1 MRAGGAP
8 RGYHDA
14 GGMPRQETGEWP
26 LKSPIRPGYFLEA
39 LLLEGDPTQSEG
51 LYRFDHWA
59 VRLGCDP
66 RSAQARMATLHEMYH
81 GLLNDSTAYGTLL
94 HVAGLL
100 VREQPSVPHYASLL
114 ACLLDGA
121 RDTHETYATYSSVF
135 LVGRGRC
142 DPTLVDAYP
151 GYPSYLT
158 NALEIAGTMP
168 NPLLGFQLVQSVTR
182 AAMQPDCLTL
192 FAPTPPE
199 QWIDVAARPDLG
211 RPDQRLTVLRSA
223 SFLQRTA
230 EAFSHWAD
238 AQTDPLVHEV
248 LNTRPKTDAEYDRLI
263 DKDLDSATDVIGAYL
278 YDLCCAELHRVAQT
292 CLAFNGHQAH
302 TAAILARVAHV
313 LPEGSARRLNAAPE
327 GSRLDDLLSG
337 FAQERLVVVPARIKG
352 RWAWLDD
359 LPEERWPE
367 LLVGP
372 TAHAFIVVRPSSRLQ
387 EQYVFDA
394 SEPLPRDASGAF
406 VAVRRRAIETDGRAT
421 VEYMVLRDPEQ
432 LDRLSERLKLTG
444 RTIASCAMSI
454 LAAEEWQSAWLPA
467 LRRLSHFDVLI
478 DLDPFQYVRAWAR
491 QSEFVTAFT
500 TMTARVGDREHMALA
515 LRPDSDGGIVFLAP
529 CTSVFCSAMAV
540 ELRSLAAEGAPFA
553 EDTGPFESE
562 REALILVLSHL
573 FLEEPWF
580 DFRAAVPLAQAIT
593 PVEAPA

>member
-1 MRAGGAP
+1 M
-8 RGYHDA
+8 
-14 GGMPRQETGEWP
+14 
-26 LKSPIRPGYFLEA
+26 KSPIRPGYFLEA
-39 LLLEGDPTQSEG
+39 LLLDGDPTQSEG

-66 RSAQARMATLHEMYH
+66 RSDQARVASLHEMYH

-100 VREQPSVPHYASLL
+100 VREQPSVPRYASLL
-114 ACLLDGA
+114 TCLLDGA

-135 LVGRGRC
+135 LVGHGRC
-142 DPTLVDAYP
+142 DPTLIDAYP
-151 GYPSYLT
+151 GYPSYLA

-168 NPLLGFQLVQSVTR
+168 NPLLGFQLVQSATR

-192 FAPTPPE
+192 FALTPPE
-199 QWIDVAARPDLG
+199 QWLDVATGPDVG
-211 RPDQRLTVLRSA
+211 RPDQRLSVLRSA
-223 SFLQRTA
+223 SFLQHTA

-238 AQTDPLVHEV
+238 AQTDPLVQEV
-248 LNTRPKTDAEYDRLI
+248 LSIRPKTDAEYDRLI
-263 DKDLDSATDVIGAYL
+263 DEELDSATDVVGAYL
-278 YDLCCAELHRVAQT
+278 YDLCRAELQRVAQT

-302 TAAILARVAHV
+302 TAAILARVEQV
-313 LPEGSARRLNAAPE
+313 LPAGNARHLNAAPE
-327 GSRLDDLLSG
+327 GSRLEDILSG
-337 FAQERLVVVPARIKG
+337 FAQEQLVVVPARIRG

-372 TAHAFIVVRPSSRLQ
+372 TAHAFIVVRPASRLQ
-387 EQYVFDA
+387 EQYVFEA
-394 SEPLPRDASGAF
+394 SEPPQGDASGAI
-406 VAVRRRAIETDGRAT
+406 VAVRRRAVETDGRAT
-421 VEYMVLRDPEQ
+421 VEYWVLRDPEQ
-432 LDRLSERLKLTG
+432 LDRLSKRLKLAG
-444 RTIASCAMSI
+444 SIIASCAMSI

-478 DLDPFQYVRAWAR
+478 DRDPFQYVRAWAR

-500 TMTARVGDREHMALA
+500 TMTTRVGDREHMALA

-540 ELRSLAAEGAPFA
+540 ELRSLAAEGGPFA
-553 EDTGPFESE
+553 EDPGPFESK
-562 REALILVLSHL
+562 REALTLVLSHL
-573 FLEEPWF
+573 FREEPWF
-580 DFRAAVPLAQAIT
+580 DFTASVPLAQTVT
-593 PVEAPA
+593 PVEGPIP